1 MQKVLQKNI
10 TLVERNDTMAIEYN
24 QASYSTSK
32 NILAFPDHFVA
43 IPVKFDKAASI
54 AKTTEDGRKIV
65 EAGTVYPAN
74 NNTAIGVVMYDCDV
88 TRGDANG
95 AVIIHGFIRKDKMP
109 TPPDNAAIKN
119 LRQITFLPIDNT
131 ALNT

>member
-1 MQKVLQKNI
+1 MVL
-10 TLVERNDTMAIEYN
+10 EYN
-24 QASYSTSK
+24 QAYDSTSK
-32 NILAFPDHFVA
+32 NSLAFPDHSVA
-43 IPVKFDKAASI
+43 IPVKFDKVAAI
-54 AKTTEDGRKIV
+54 AKTTEDCRKIV

-109 TPPDNAAIKN
+109 APPDNAAIKN